1 MNGRC
6 RVAYRYPLGKNPI
19 AGNRMLQDL
28 LRLRGVVVGRK
39 HVATVMRLMG
49 IAALYRHPG
58 TT

>member
-1 MNGRC
+1 
-6 RVAYRYPLGKNPI
+6 
-19 AGNRMLQDL
+19 MLQDL
-28 LRLRGVVVGRK
+28 LRLRGVVVDPK